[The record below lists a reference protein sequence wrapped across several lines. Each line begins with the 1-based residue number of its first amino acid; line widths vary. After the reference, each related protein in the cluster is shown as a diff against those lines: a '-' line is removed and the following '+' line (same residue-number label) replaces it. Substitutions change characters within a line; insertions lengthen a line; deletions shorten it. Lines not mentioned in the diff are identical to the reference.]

1 MSETASNN
9 RTDAEKCEHFR
20 AGAERIRRRKAY
32 EYGELLAQKKEPA
45 KFSYGEQSVQ
55 MDPEDQPKKEP
66 AKFTQSYVYMHC
78 PAYRRIVERRAKQI
92 VWDWQVHEVADALE
106 CTLKQR
112 NELLLAAG
120 YTLKVSFPEGDEL
133 EALLVKLRSTLH
145 YLPFPAYIVTRDWN
159 IHDVN
164 YYASLFVGIDI
175 EDFNQIPSDDRN
187 VLNLIFNPNMPFRK
201 MLGGKTQ
208 SWTMIAKHNIFGF
221 KSANQGCQYD
231 KWYQKRVAS
240 LSKLDDF
247 KEYWEDVKMEFYPVM
262 SGYETEISHISGEV
276 LRFTSLQIELSDF
289 YHYPQIV
296 AYIPQ
301 GPDDL
306 ASFERSGFPVFR
318 PDRPN

>member
-1 MSETASNN
+1 MQQQTSSDGRSDT
-9 RTDAEKCEHFR
+9 EKCEHFLEV
-20 AGAERIRRRKAY
+20 AERIRRRKAY
-32 EYGELLAQKKEPA
+32 DYGELLAQMTPA
-45 KFSYGEQSVQ
+45 KRPTAKPSKFSQ
-55 MDPEDQPKKEP
+55 
-66 AKFTQSYVYMHC
+66 AYVYNKC
-78 PAYRRIVERRAKQI
+78 SAYKRIVERRAKQ
-92 VWDWQVHEVADALE
+92 VLWDWQVYEVADALE

-133 EALLVKLRSTLH
+133 EALLVNLRSTLH

-164 YYASLFVGIDI
+164 HYASLFVGIDI
-175 EDFNQIPSDDRN
+175 EDFNKIPSDDRN
-187 VLNLIFNPNMPFRK
+187 VLNLIFNPHMPFRN

-231 KWYQKRVAS
+231 KWYQKRIAS
-240 LSKLDDF
+240 LCKLKDF
-247 KEYWEDVKMEFYPVM
+247 EEYWEEVKMEFFIATP
-262 SGYETEISHISGEV
+262 GYETEISHISGEV
-276 LRFTSLQIELSDF
+276 LRFKSLQIELSDF

-306 ASFERSGFPVFR
+306 ASFERAGFPVFGAR
-318 PDRPN
+318 